1 MLESCDP
8 NFVLSPVLLAHMM
21 LDRPGLVMRRMLSDL
36 ISLHDPNA
44 SLIEGELVGALAD
57 LEGAA

>member
-21 LDRPGLVMRRMLSDL
+21 LDRPGIAWDFLVVDVAPLR
-36 ISLHDPNA
+36 
-44 SLIEGELVGALAD
+44 
-57 LEGAA
+57 